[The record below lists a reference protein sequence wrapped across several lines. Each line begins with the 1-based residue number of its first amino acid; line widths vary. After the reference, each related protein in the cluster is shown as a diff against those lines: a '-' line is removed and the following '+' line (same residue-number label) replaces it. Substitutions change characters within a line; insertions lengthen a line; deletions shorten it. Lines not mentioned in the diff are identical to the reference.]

1 MTVKCR
7 TAIKALPLYYKLCL
21 SVIFDSI
28 SYPFKYITFNYVTK
42 QIVDI
47 DFSAHDAYPLIL
59 TNELLKILVFWC
71 LTPLSTIFQLYRR
84 GRFYWRRHIYIF
96 IRILYVLEF

>member
-1 MTVKCR
+1 
-7 TAIKALPLYYKLCL
+7 LCL

-59 TNELLKILVFWC
+59 TLNNISVISSRSILLEKAYIYFYKNIICFRV
-71 LTPLSTIFQLYRR
+71 LTIKA
-84 GRFYWRRHIYIF
+84 
-96 IRILYVLEF
+96 